1 LTPRAWICAIATAAI
16 WVFLAT
22 PAAASFTQAVGAG
35 NSLNAVSCIPATTT
49 CVVSDSKGN
58 AFHATGVSATA
69 AATWSPW
76 AGPGPAPSWALAC
89 PATSLCVLA
98 TGTVAGSEG
107 GNVYRANSLG
117 GTFLSSFFAANGVGA
132 LSCPSTDFCVSA
144 NEGGGFIRYST
155 KPSGTLWSAVII
167 GIGAMKG
174 VSCLSPSF
182 CAVVDAAGNVRV
194 ATTEQGVKEGAGWK
208 ATNVNGGVALQDVAC
223 TSTSS
228 CIAVDGSGEVLALTI
243 APDGAAAVTRQ
254 PIAGAGRLVALSCTG
269 FTCAAADADGALFGS
284 TDGGASWS
292 MRFGSGAEFT
302 SVSCA
307 SASLCAG
314 VTRAGTV
321 TTFDPSAP
329 LPPALILVTG
339 SLPAGVSGEPYEAQ
353 LEGEGG
359 TPPYRW
365 SASGLPPGLSI
376 DPASGKISG
385 TPLTAVCV
393 RTPCVQPAATYTP
406 TITVADADGI
416 PASKE
421 LTISLA
427 GSGSEEPPPQ
437 PPVVEPLVTELKSSH
452 HFWRFGRGGT
462 TFSFRLNVQ
471 AGVTLRF
478 KKRLGDRSRRSG
490 SIFLLADSGITKMGF
505 KGRFPG
511 GRRLKPGRYI
521 VEAAAWGSTGH
532 RTAPASVG
540 FRILP

>member
-1 LTPRAWICAIATAAI
+1 LSPRAWICTIAAAAV
-16 WVFLAT
+16 WAGLAT
-22 PAAASFTQAVGAG
+22 PATASLTQAVGAG
-35 NSLNAVSCIPATTT
+35 NSLNAVSCVPATTT
-49 CVVSDSKGN
+49 CVTSDSQGN
-58 AFHATGVSATA
+58 AFYATDVSVTA
-69 AATWSPW
+69 AAAWNSW
-76 AGPGPAPSWALAC
+76 AGPGVAPSWALAC

-98 TGTVAGSEG
+98 SGTVPDSEG

-117 GTFLSSFFAANGVGA
+117 GTFLSSFLPANGVGA

-155 KPSGTLWSAVII
+155 KPSGTLWTAVVI
-167 GIGAMKG
+167 GTGAMKG

-208 ATNVNGGVALQDVAC
+208 ATSVNGAVALQDVVC

-228 CIAVDGSGEVLALTI
+228 CLAVDGSGEVLELAI
-243 APDGAAAVTRQ
+243 AADGGATVTRQ
-254 PIAGAGRLVALSCTG
+254 PVAGAGRLVALSCAG
-269 FTCAAADADGALFGS
+269 LTCAAADADGGLFGS
-284 TDGGASWS
+284 IDGGASWA
-292 MRFGSGAEFT
+292 MRSGSAPEFT

-314 VTRAGTV
+314 VTRAGTI

-329 LPPALILVTG
+329 LPPTLVLFTG
-339 SLPAGVSGEPYEAQ
+339 SLPAGVAGVPYEAQ
-353 LEGEGG
+353 LEAEGG
-359 TPPYRW
+359 TPPYKW

-393 RTPCVQPAATYTP
+393 RVPCLQPAATYAP
-406 TITVADADGI
+406 TIRVADADGI
-416 PASKE
+416 PTSKQ

-427 GSGSEEPPPQ
+427 GSGSEEPPPP
-437 PPVVEPLVTELKSSH
+437 PPVIEPLVTELKSSH
-452 HFWRFGRGGT
+452 RSWRFGRGGT
-462 TFSFRLNVQ
+462 TFSFRLNVK

-478 KKRLGDRSRRSG
+478 KKRFGERTRRSG
-490 SIFLLADSGITKMGF
+490 SIFLLVDSGITRMGF
-505 KGRFPG
+505 KGRLPG
-511 GRRLKPGRYI
+511 GKLKPGRY
-521 VEAAAWGSTGH
+521 VLEAAAWGSAGH
-532 RTAPASVG
+532 RTTPASVG